1 MDVYSSGDLI
11 EVIPLAFESLGV
23 RSMATFIETDVRIL
37 IDPGTSL
44 APRRFGLPPSKL
56 EFKAL
61 EDTRFRIQKY
71 ARWADVV
78 VISHYHH
85 DHFTPFRR
93 EDLLNSS
100 IDSAEKIY
108 ENKNLFIKH
117 PTLNINKSQK
127 SRATQFLRNLKKVEN
142 CKINYADGK
151 SFKIKNTQIKFSDP
165 LSHGSKGTRLGHV
178 VTTTILWQ
186 GEILMHASDVQGPIY
201 DRTKQYILDEKPEI
215 LILSGPPIYLQ
226 GFVIGKTDIDKAK
239 KNLIEIAKM
248 IPTVVVDHHL
258 LRDLRCFD
266 FIKSIEDAA
275 GKKIMVAS
283 EILNKEPNLL
293 EARRKKLFKS

>member
-1 MDVYSSGDLI
+1 
-11 EVIPLAFESLGV
+11 
-23 RSMATFIETDVRIL
+23 MATYIETDIGIL

-56 EFKAL
+56 ELRAL

-71 ARWADVV
+71 ARLADVV
-78 VISHYHH
+78 IISHYHH

-93 EDLLNSS
+93 EELLDSS
-100 IDSAEKIY
+100 IDIAEEIY
-108 ENKNLFIKH
+108 KNKNLFIKH
-117 PTLNINKSQK
+117 PILNINKSQK
-127 SRATQFLRNLKKVEN
+127 SRAKQFLGNLEN
-142 CKINYADGK
+142 FEKCEINYADGN
-151 SFKIKNTQIKFSDP
+151 SFEIKDTQIKFSDP
-165 LSHGSKGTRLGHV
+165 LPHGSKGSRLGHV

-186 GEILMHASDVQGPIY
+186 GKSLMHASDVQGPIY
-201 DRTKQYILDEKPEI
+201 DGTRRFILDEKPKT

-226 GFVIGKTDIDKAK
+226 GFAIGKTDINNAK
-239 KNLIEIAKM
+239 KNLIEIAKI
-248 IPTVVVDHHL
+248 IPTVIVDHHL

-293 EARRKKLFKS
+293 EARRKKLFNHDLIS